1 MVTEVMS
8 DSVTMAAITHFHIV
22 DDVKQQILLDI

>member
-8 DSVTMAAITHFHIV
+8 DSVPVAAVTHFHIV
-22 DDVKQQILLDI
+22 DGVKHQILLDI